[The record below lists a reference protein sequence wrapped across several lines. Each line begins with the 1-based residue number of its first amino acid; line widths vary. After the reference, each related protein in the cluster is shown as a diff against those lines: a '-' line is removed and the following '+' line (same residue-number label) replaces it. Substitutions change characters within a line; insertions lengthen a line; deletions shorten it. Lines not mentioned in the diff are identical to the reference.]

1 MIEEEI
7 CMEYLVLILFVC
19 NMGCKLILF
28 LEKVNKKKMFK
39 DWEFN
44 VLEKKNY
51 FKMLGRFNLYKFD
64 RRLIM

>member
-44 VLEKKNY
+44 VLEKRIILKC
-51 FKMLGRFNLYKFD
+51 
-64 RRLIM
+64 